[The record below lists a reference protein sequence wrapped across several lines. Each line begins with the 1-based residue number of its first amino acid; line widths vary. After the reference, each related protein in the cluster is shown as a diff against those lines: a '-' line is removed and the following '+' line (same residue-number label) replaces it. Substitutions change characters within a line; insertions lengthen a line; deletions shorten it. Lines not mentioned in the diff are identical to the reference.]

1 MRDIKR
7 IAVYCG
13 SAAGASEIYR
23 LEAVKFARILVE
35 QGITLVYG
43 GASVGIMGTVAD
55 TVLREGGKAIGV
67 IPALLE
73 GREIAHKNLTEL
85 HRVSTMHE
93 RKSKMIELADGFVA
107 LPGGFG
113 TLEEFAEVFTWS
125 QIGLHQKPVGLMN
138 INNFYDPLLSMISKM
153 TDEQFMQEKYRH
165 MAIVETDGN
174 ALIRRFR
181 DYVAPAVKTYD

>member
-1 MRDIKR
+1 MREIKQ

-13 SAAGASEIYR
+13 SSIGATDIYR
-23 LEAVKFARILVE
+23 REAVKFAEVLVE

-43 GASVGIMGTVAD
+43 GAGVGIMGTIAD
-55 TVLREGGKAIGV
+55 TVLSAGGKAIGV
-67 IPALLE
+67 IPSLLE

-85 HRVSTMHE
+85 YRVGTMHE

-138 INNFYDPLLSMISKM
+138 TNHYYDPLLTMINTM
-153 TDEQFMQEKYRH
+153 ADEQFMQEKYRN
-165 MAIVETDGN
+165 MAIVDTDAQN
-174 ALIRRFR
+174 LIRRFR
-181 DYVAPAVKTYD
+181 DYVAPSVKTYD

>member
-125 QIGLHQKPVGLMN
+125 QIGLHQKPVGLVN
-138 INNFYDPLLSMISKM
+138 INNYYDPLLSLISKM

-165 MAIVETDGN
+165 MAIVETEGN

-181 DYVAPAVKTYD
+181 DYEAPAVKTYD

>member
-113 TLEEFAEVFTWS
+113 TLDEFAEVFTWS
-125 QIGLHQKPVGLMN
+125 QIGLHQKPVGLIN
-138 INNFYDPLLSMISKM
+138 INNYYDPLLSLISKM

-165 MAIVETDGN
+165 MAVVETDGN

-181 DYVAPAVKTYD
+181 DYEAPAVKTYD

>member
-23 LEAVKFARILVE
+23 LEAVKFARVLVE

-55 TVLREGGKAIGV
+55 TVLREGGQAIGV

-138 INNFYDPLLSMISKM
+138 INNYYDPLLSLISKM

-181 DYVAPAVKTYD
+181 DYEAPAVKTYD

>member
-23 LEAVKFARILVE
+23 LEVVKFARILVE

-138 INNFYDPLLSMISKM
+138 INNYYDPLLSLISKM

-165 MAIVETDGN
+165 MAVVETDGN

-181 DYVAPAVKTYD
+181 DYEAPAVKTYD

>member
-13 SAAGASEIYR
+13 SAAGASEVYR
-23 LEAVKFARILVE
+23 LEAVKFARVLVE

-67 IPALLE
+67 IPVLLE

-93 RKSKMIELADGFVA
+93 RKNKMIELADGFVA

-138 INNFYDPLLSMISKM
+138 INNYYDPLLSLINKM

-174 ALIRRFR
+174 TLIRRFR
-181 DYVAPAVKTYD
+181 DYEAPAVKTYD

>member
-43 GASVGIMGTVAD
+43 GASVGIMGTVAN

-138 INNFYDPLLSMISKM
+138 INNYYDPLLSLISKM
-153 TDEQFMQEKYRH
+153 TDEQLCRKNT
-165 MAIVETDGN
+165 AIW
-174 ALIRRFR
+174 R
-181 DYVAPAVKTYD
+181 

>member
-138 INNFYDPLLSMISKM
+138 INNYYDPLLLLISKM

-165 MAIVETDGN
+165 MAVVETDGN

-181 DYVAPAVKTYD
+181 DYEAPAVKTYD

>member
-138 INNFYDPLLSMISKM
+138 INNYYDPLLSLISKM

-165 MAIVETDGN
+165 MAVVETDGN
-174 ALIRRFR
+174 ALIRYFR
-181 DYVAPAVKTYD
+181 DYEAPAVKTYD

>member
-138 INNFYDPLLSMISKM
+138 INNYYDPLLSLIGKM

-165 MAIVETDGN
+165 MAVVETDGN

-181 DYVAPAVKTYD
+181 DYEAPAVKTYD

>member
-138 INNFYDPLLSMISKM
+138 INNYYDPLLSLISKM

-165 MAIVETDGN
+165 MAVVETDGN
-174 ALIRRFR
+174 ALIRHFR
-181 DYVAPAVKTYD
+181 DYEAPAVKTYD

>member
-138 INNFYDPLLSMISKM
+138 INNYYDPLLSLINKM

-165 MAIVETDGN
+165 MAITETDGN

-181 DYVAPAVKTYD
+181 DYEAPAVKTYD

>member
-138 INNFYDPLLSMISKM
+138 INNYYDPLLSLISKM

-165 MAIVETDGN
+165 MAIVEMDGN

-181 DYVAPAVKTYD
+181 DYEAPAVKTYD

>member
-138 INNFYDPLLSMISKM
+138 INNYYDPLLSLISKM

-181 DYVAPAVKTYD
+181 DYEAPAVKTYD

>member
-138 INNFYDPLLSMISKM
+138 INNYYDPLLSLISKM
-153 TDEQFMQEKYRH
+153 TDEQFMQEKYRR
-165 MAIVETDGN
+165 MAVVETDGN

-181 DYVAPAVKTYD
+181 DYEAPAVKTYD

>member
-138 INNFYDPLLSMISKM
+138 INNYYDPLLSLIGKM

-181 DYVAPAVKTYD
+181 DYEAPAVKTYD

>member
-125 QIGLHQKPVGLMN
+125 QIGLHQKPDELMN
-138 INNFYDPLLSMISKM
+138 INNYYDPLLSLISKM

-165 MAIVETDGN
+165 MAVVETDGN

-181 DYVAPAVKTYD
+181 DYEAPAVKTYD

>member
-93 RKSKMIELADGFVA
+93 RKSKMIELAEGFVA

-138 INNFYDPLLSMISKM
+138 INNYYDPLLSLISKM

-174 ALIRRFR
+174 TLIRRFR
-181 DYVAPAVKTYD
+181 DYEAPAVKTYD

>member
-125 QIGLHQKPVGLMN
+125 QIGLHQKPVGMMN
-138 INNFYDPLLSMISKM
+138 INNYYDPLLSLISKM

>member
-67 IPALLE
+67 ISALLE

-138 INNFYDPLLSMISKM
+138 INNYYDPLLSMISKM

-181 DYVAPAVKTYD
+181 DYEAPAVKTYD

>member
-1 MRDIKR
+1 MQDIKR

-138 INNFYDPLLSMISKM
+138 INNYYDPLLSLISKM

-181 DYVAPAVKTYD
+181 NYEAPAVKTYD

>member
-13 SAAGASEIYR
+13 SAAGASEVYR

-138 INNFYDPLLSMISKM
+138 INNYYDPLLSLISKM

-181 DYVAPAVKTYD
+181 DYEAPAVKTYD

>member
-93 RKSKMIELADGFVA
+93 RKSKMIELADGFIA

-138 INNFYDPLLSMISKM
+138 INNYYDPLLSLISKM

-181 DYVAPAVKTYD
+181 DYEAPAVKTYD

>member
-23 LEAVKFARILVE
+23 LEAVKFAWILVE

-138 INNFYDPLLSMISKM
+138 INNYYDPLLSLISKM

-165 MAIVETDGN
+165 MAVVETDGN

-181 DYVAPAVKTYD
+181 DYEAPAVKTYD

>member
-55 TVLREGGKAIGV
+55 TVFREGGKAIGV

-138 INNFYDPLLSMISKM
+138 INNYYDPLLSLISKM

-165 MAIVETDGN
+165 MAVVETDGN

-181 DYVAPAVKTYD
+181 DYEAPAVKTYD

>member
-23 LEAVKFARILVE
+23 LEAVKFARVLVE

-113 TLEEFAEVFTWS
+113 TLDEFAEVFTWS

-138 INNFYDPLLSMISKM
+138 INNYYDPLLSLISKM

-165 MAIVETDGN
+165 MAVVETDGN

-181 DYVAPAVKTYD
+181 DYEAPAVKTYD

>member
-113 TLEEFAEVFTWS
+113 TLDEFAEVFTWS

-138 INNFYDPLLSMISKM
+138 INNYYDPLLSLIGKM

-165 MAIVETDGN
+165 MAVVETDGN

-181 DYVAPAVKTYD
+181 DYEAPAVKTYD

>member
-85 HRVSTMHE
+85 HRVSTMYE

-138 INNFYDPLLSMISKM
+138 INNYYDPLLSLISKM

-181 DYVAPAVKTYD
+181 DYEAPAVKTYD

>member
-23 LEAVKFARILVE
+23 HEAVKFARVLVE

-55 TVLREGGKAIGV
+55 TVLREGGQAIGV

-138 INNFYDPLLSMISKM
+138 INNYYDPLLSLINKM

-165 MAIVETDGN
+165 MAITETDGN
-174 ALIRRFR
+174 TLIRRFR
-181 DYVAPAVKTYD
+181 DYEAPAVKTYD

>member
-55 TVLREGGKAIGV
+55 TVLREGGKAIGM

-138 INNFYDPLLSMISKM
+138 INNYYDPLLSLISKM

-181 DYVAPAVKTYD
+181 DYEAPAVKTYD

>member
-7 IAVYCG
+7 IAVYFG

-125 QIGLHQKPVGLMN
+125 QIGLHQKPVGLIN
-138 INNFYDPLLSMISKM
+138 INNYYDPLLSLIGKM

-181 DYVAPAVKTYD
+181 DYEAPAVKTYD

>member
-113 TLEEFAEVFTWS
+113 TLEEFAEVFTGS

-138 INNFYDPLLSMISKM
+138 INNYYDPLLSLISKM

-165 MAIVETDGN
+165 MAVVETDGN

-181 DYVAPAVKTYD
+181 DYEAPAVKTYD

>member
-23 LEAVKFARILVE
+23 LEAVKFARVLVE

-55 TVLREGGKAIGV
+55 TVLREGGQAIGV

-138 INNFYDPLLSMISKM
+138 INNYYDPLLSLINKM
-153 TDEQFMQEKYRH
+153 TDEQLMQEKYRH
-165 MAIVETDGN
+165 MAITETDGN

-181 DYVAPAVKTYD
+181 DYEAPAVKTYD

>member
-93 RKSKMIELADGFVA
+93 RKSKMIELADGFIA

-138 INNFYDPLLSMISKM
+138 INNYYDPLLSLISKM

-181 DYVAPAVKTYD
+181 DYEAPAGKTYD

>member
-113 TLEEFAEVFTWS
+113 TLEELAEVFTWS

-138 INNFYDPLLSMISKM
+138 INNYYDPLLSLISKM

-174 ALIRRFR
+174 TLIRRFR
-181 DYVAPAVKTYD
+181 DYEAPAVKTYD